1 MNGLANPEEEAGSME
16 TLKHIDP
23 AVTDVRG
30 AITNLF
36 EGRIEHV
43 ALITSKKGSV
53 RANHYHKEDHQ
64 YIYLVSGAYESHAC
78 DVQNS
83 PKKQILK
90 VRPGDIVYTPPL
102 TAHAQKFTE
111 DSVFLALS
119 PRQREHGKYETD
131 TMAFQVIEGYLNPE
145 LELKK

>member
-1 MNGLANPEEEAGSME
+1 ME

-23 AVTDVRG
+23 AVVDARG
-30 AITNLF
+30 GISNVF
-36 EGRIEHV
+36 EGKIEHI

-64 YIYLVSGAYESHAC
+64 YIYLVSGAYESHSC
-78 DVQNS
+78 DVANPQ
-83 PKKQILK
+83 KKQVLK
-90 VRPGDIVYTPPL
+90 VKSGDIVYTPPL

-119 PRQREHGKYETD
+119 TRQRELGKYEQD
-131 TMAFQVIEGYLNPE
+131 TIAFQVIEGYLNPE
-145 LELKK
+145 LKKK

>member
-1 MNGLANPEEEAGSME
+1 ME

-23 AVTDVRG
+23 AVSDDRG
-30 AITNLF
+30 DIINVF
-36 EGRIEHV
+36 EGQAGHV

-53 RANHYHKEDHQ
+53 RANHYHKKDHQ
-64 YIYLVSGAYESHAC
+64 YIYLVSGAYESHSLS
-78 DVQNS
+78 VGS
-83 PKKQILK
+83 PSQKQILK

-119 PRQREHGKYETD
+119 TLQREEGKYEND
-131 TMAFQVIEGYLNPE
+131 TIAFQVIEGYLNPS
-145 LELKK
+145 LKTQ